1 MYIQIKE
8 TDWNEIGAS
17 IEDLYG
23 MMHTLNNCLDDGRID
38 IAKEEAADI
47 EKRMVKVLDLYN
59 KIERC
64 SN

>member
-8 TDWNEIGAS
+8 TDWNEIGAA
-17 IEDLYG
+17 IEELYG
-23 MMHTLNNCLDDGRID
+23 MVHTLNDCLNDGRTG

-47 EKRMVKVLDLYN
+47 EKRLVKVLDLYN
-59 KIERC
+59 KIEHA